1 MRKLMAALAL
11 MLGTGGLVAA
21 QSTPAHADDDRKVRA
36 GSCSGKS
43 QYRMVLREAGDDP
56 DRLRV
61 VFKVN
66 GTKPNRT
73 WRFKVKRY
81 NKVVHRATKRA
92 NRYGDV
98 KIRKRFRG
106 DDDAR
111 VKVIARAG
119 YGERCTRVMRLDD

>member
-11 MLGTGGLVAA
+11 MLCTGGLVAV

-43 QYRMVLREAGDDP
+43 KYRMVLREAGDDP
-56 DRLRV
+56 DRLKV
-61 VFKVN
+61 KFKVN
-66 GTKPNRT
+66 GKKPKRV
-73 WRFKVKRY
+73 WKFKVKRGK
-81 NKVVHRATKRA
+81 KVVHRKTKRA
-92 NRYGDV
+92 NRWGNV

-111 VKVIARAG
+111 VKVVARAG
-119 YGERCTRVMRLDD
+119 YGERCKRVMRLDD